1 MALARPAECGA
12 INPHFLPMLSPL
24 ILPGRPEG
32 ECCTTIESATAWLK
46 AYVDE
51 HQLEDLVL
59 IGHSLGTA
67 IALQYALTYPD
78 RDQGNSAYRRRR
90 ADYGSTRTH

>member
-1 MALARPAECGA
+1 MQLLFIHGSGATSQCGA

-51 HQLEDLVL
+51 HQLRGFGAYWALS
-59 IGHSLGTA
+59 GHG
-67 IALQYALTYPD
+67 D
-78 RDQGNSAYRRRR
+78 RLAVCAYLP
-90 ADYGSTRTH
+90 